1 MFYCIIVF
9 PTKCYLLHW
18 SATRNYIEKERRGN
32 TTCTLKPFVDKVI
45 IYSYIRNYWLLSMY
59 HPTSSLHNI
68 SRMVISNRRSPIF
81 TEFWKYKPHE
91 RFVNSRNAHIDV
103 VVAYLTLYSKF
114 QNSALVFIFF
124 YTNKGIYSQFVL
136 RFSLIIIY
144 L

>member
-91 RFVNSRNAHIDV
+91 RFINSRNAHIDV
-103 VVAYLTLYSKF
+103 VVALFKVSV
-114 QNSALVFIFF
+114 SALVFIFF
-124 YTNKGIYSQFVL
+124 YTNKGL